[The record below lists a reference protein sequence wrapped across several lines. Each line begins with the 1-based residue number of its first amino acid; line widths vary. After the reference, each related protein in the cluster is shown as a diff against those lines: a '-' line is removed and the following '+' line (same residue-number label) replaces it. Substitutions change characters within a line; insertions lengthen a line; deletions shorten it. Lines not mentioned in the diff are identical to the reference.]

1 MTREWRLRLLWLKMN
16 YKKIEIIDY
25 THDGLGIGK
34 TDRFPLFIKGV
45 AIGDVVD
52 VHVTKDMKSYAF
64 AAVDTIHH
72 TTTIPAVCEHYETCG
87 GCHVMHLTPEAQ
99 LDFKQRKVSNAI
111 IRIAKL
117 TNQDIHVMPA
127 NKPLLYRN
135 KVRFHVV
142 DGQLGYFEEK
152 SHQLVP
158 VTTCLVAA
166 PIIMEVA
173 NTISFLDELRGVTLR
188 TNESQTQLMVIV
200 EGSVNH
206 QEAITWA
213 KAQPVTSLYI
223 FDQELIHLYGQETY
237 QEVVGELRFS
247 IGPKSFFQIAPSM
260 AYHMFETALSWVDF
274 TDKHVVDLYSG
285 VGVIGLFVAKRAQKV
300 TMIESNPHA
309 VTEALANIE
318 RNHSTNTSVLQG
330 SVHQHLQKV
339 EGIDVIIVDPPRSGL
354 DKKTLELILE
364 TQVNELLYISC
375 DPSTLARDLL
385 VLKETY
391 QIINSQ
397 AFDMFAQTSHVETA
411 VYMKRKSS

>member
-1 MTREWRLRLLWLKMN
+1 MN
-16 YKKIEIIDY
+16 YKNIEIIDY

-64 AAVDTIHH
+64 AAVDHIHRS
-72 TTTIPAVCEHYETCG
+72 TTIPAVCEHYETCG

-99 LDFKQRKVSNAI
+99 RDFKERKVSNAM

-117 TNQDIHVMPA
+117 TNQNIRVMTA

-142 DGQLGYFEEK
+142 NGQLGYFEEK
-152 SHQLVP
+152 SHHLVP
-158 VTTCLVAA
+158 ITNCFVAA
-166 PIIMEVA
+166 PIIMEAA
-173 NTISFLDELRGVTLR
+173 NSIPFLEDLRGVTLR
-188 TNESQTQLMVIV
+188 TNESQNELMVIL
-200 EGSVNH
+200 EGPVNH
-206 QEAITWA
+206 KEAITWA
-213 KAQPVTSLYI
+213 KDYSVTSLYI
-223 FDQELIHLYGQETY
+223 VDQELLHLFGSETY
-237 QEVVGELRFS
+237 LEMYGELTFS

-260 AYHMFETALSWVDF
+260 AYQMFETALSWVDF
-274 TDKHVVDLYSG
+274 DNKHVVDLYSG
-285 VGVIGLFVAKRAQKV
+285 VGVIGLLVSKRAQKV

-318 RNHSTNTSVLQG
+318 TNQITNTSVLQG

-339 EGIDVIIVDPPRSGL
+339 QGIDVIVVDPPRSGL
-354 DKKTLELILE
+354 DKKTLELIIE

-391 QIINSQ
+391 QIIKTMS
-397 AFDMFAQTSHVETA
+397 FDMFAQTSHVETA
-411 VYMKRKSS
+411 VYMERKQS

>member
-1 MTREWRLRLLWLKMN
+1 MN
-16 YKKIEIIDY
+16 YKNIEIIDY

-45 AIGDVVD
+45 AIGDIVD

-64 AAVDTIHH
+64 AAVEHIHQS
-72 TTTIPAVCEHYETCG
+72 TTIPAVCEHYETCG

-99 LDFKQRKVSNAI
+99 RDFKQRKVSNAMV
-111 IRIAKL
+111 RIAKL

-142 DGQLGYFEEK
+142 NGQLGYFEEK

-158 VTTCLVAA
+158 VTKCLVAA
-166 PIIMEVA
+166 PIIMEAA
-173 NTISFLDELRGVTLR
+173 NTISFLEDLRGVTLR
-188 TNESQTQLMVIV
+188 TNESQTQLMVIL
-200 EGSVNH
+200 EGPVN
-206 QEAITWA
+206 QSEAITWA
-213 KAQPVTSLYI
+213 KNQSVTSLYA
-223 FDQELIHLYGQETY
+223 FDQDLIHLFGEESY
-237 QEVVGELRFS
+237 QEVYGNLTFS

-260 AYHMFETALSWVDF
+260 AYQMFETALSWVDF
-274 TDKHVVDLYSG
+274 ESKHVVDLYSG
-285 VGVIGLFVAKRAQKV
+285 VGVIGLLVSKRAHKV

-318 RNHSTNTSVLQG
+318 ANQITNTSVLQG

-339 EGIDVIIVDPPRSGL
+339 EGIDVIVVDPPRSGL
-354 DKKTLELILE
+354 DKKTLELIIE

-391 QIINSQ
+391 QIIKTQS
-397 AFDMFAQTSHVETA
+397 FDMFAQTSHVETA
-411 VYMKRKSS
+411 VYMERKQS

>member
-1 MTREWRLRLLWLKMN
+1 MN
-16 YKKIEIIDY
+16 YKNIEIIDY

-45 AIGDVVD
+45 AIGDIVD

-64 AAVDTIHH
+64 AAVDHVHQTS
-72 TTTIPAVCEHYETCG
+72 TIPAVCDHYETCG
-87 GCHVMHLTPEAQ
+87 GCQVMHLSPEAQ
-99 LDFKQRKVSNAI
+99 RDFKHRKVSNSMV
-111 IRIAKL
+111 RIAKL

-127 NKPLLYRN
+127 TKPFLYRN

-142 DGQLGYFEEK
+142 NGQLGYFEEK

-158 VTTCLVAA
+158 VTRCLVAA
-166 PIIMEVA
+166 PIIMEAA
-173 NTISFLDELRGVTLR
+173 NTISFLEELRGVTFR
-188 TNESQTQLMVIV
+188 TNESQSELMVIL
-200 EGSVNH
+200 EGPVNH
-206 QEAITWA
+206 SEAIRWA
-213 KAQPVTSLYI
+213 KKQAVTSLYS
-223 FDQELIHLYGQETY
+223 FDRELIHLFGKETY
-237 QEVVGELRFS
+237 QEVYKDLSFS

-260 AYHMFETALSWVDF
+260 AYQMFETALSWVDF
-274 TDKHVVDLYSG
+274 EGKHAVDLYSG
-285 VGVIGLFVAKRAQKV
+285 VGVIGLLVAKRAQKV

-309 VTEALANIE
+309 VTEALGNIE
-318 RNHSTNTSVLQG
+318 RNQISNTSVLQG

-354 DKKTLELILE
+354 DKKTLELIIE
-364 TQVNELLYISC
+364 THVNELLYISC

-411 VYMKRKSS
+411 VYMKRKLS